1 MRYASAE
8 VRYGDDIRTLAQRLL
23 GDQHEWRTL
32 VRVNRLAYPYVAPSG
47 SSHAG
52 RVLTPGSTI
61 LYPGGSSGEPQA
73 ASLSHNVDA
82 EAYRRDL
89 YLDTRDG
96 LLRASGASFSVLTGM
111 DNLRDAVQRRTST
124 AIGGHPAHPRLYGH
138 AAKQYVGGVA
148 DGDSLR
154 LIEQE
159 FERCIRQDS
168 RVLTVTS
175 TASYDGAKIVRVV
188 SRVTPVPPG
197 RTFTIEQQLA

>member
-1 MRYASAE
+1 MKYSSAE

-23 GDQHEWRTL
+23 GSQHEWRTL
-32 VRVNRLAYPYVAPSG
+32 VRINRLDYPYVAPDDATY
-47 SSHAG
+47 AG
-52 RVLTPGSTI
+52 RVLTTGDTI
-61 LYPGGSSGEPQA
+61 LYPGGPTSEPQA
-73 ASLSHNVDA
+73 ARLSHSVEA

-89 YLDTRDG
+89 FLDTSDG
-96 LLRASGASFSVLTGM
+96 TLAPSGASLGILTGM
-111 DNLRDAVQRRTST
+111 DNLRDAIQRRTST
-124 AIGGHPAHPRLYGH
+124 AIGGHPAHPSDYGH

-148 DGDSLR
+148 DADSLR

-175 TASYDGAKIVRVV
+175 TASYDGEKVVRVV